1 MARPIPGTGG
11 PKARLAVLGA
21 WRALRLRCPLCGAG
35 HITRRWVTVVPTCPR
50 CRLRL
55 DRGEP
60 DYWIGAMLFNLI
72 AAETLFACAVLAVLL
87 LTWPNPPW
95 DALYWGGIAGTIVMP
110 IVTYPVTKL
119 IWLTFDLLFRPPH
132 PGDFT
137 PAA

>member
-1 MARPIPGTGG
+1 MAT
-11 PKARLAVLGA
+11 KARFALLGA

-35 HITRRWVTVVPTCPR
+35 GVTRRWVIVVPQCPR

-72 AAETLFACAVLAVLL
+72 AAEILFASGVLTVLL
-87 LTWPNPPW
+87 LTAPNPPW

-110 IVTYPVTKL
+110 IVTYPITKL
-119 IWLTFDLLFRPPH
+119 MWLTFDLIFRPPH
-132 PGDFT
+132 PGDFA
-137 PAA
+137 PAS

>member
-11 PKARLAVLGA
+11 SKARLAVLGA

-132 PGDFT
+132 PGDFA